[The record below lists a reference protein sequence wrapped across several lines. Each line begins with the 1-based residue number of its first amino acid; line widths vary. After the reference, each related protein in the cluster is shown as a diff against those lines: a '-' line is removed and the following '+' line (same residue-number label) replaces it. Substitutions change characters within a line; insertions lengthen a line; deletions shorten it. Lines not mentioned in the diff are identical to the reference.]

1 MANPSP
7 NQATQFSEGN
17 QAAADGRRWRQA
29 INRAV
34 SRKKSARSKV
44 IALDALADK
53 LVEAGL
59 AGDIS
64 ALKEIGN
71 RLDGMAHQSVSLD
84 ANSLD
89 RSIAVNLS
97 FVKPA
102 NVIENQVDTLS
113 LSHQSVS
120 DAVIV
125 EPVIEPVM
133 VEQINQDE
141 PLTER

>member
-1 MANPSP
+1 MAFEIGNTLGSNP
-7 NQATQFSEGN
+7 ATWRNAIKAITSQKMSRLDKRTKLEAV
-17 QAAADGRRWRQA
+17 AA
-29 INRAV
+29 
-34 SRKKSARSKV
+34 
-44 IALDALADK
+44 K
-53 LVEAGL
+53 LVEMAL
-59 AGDIS
+59 EGDI
-64 ALKEIGN
+64 AAIKEIGQ

-102 NVIENQVDTLS
+102 NIIENQVDTLS

>member
-1 MANPSP
+1 MQMAFEIGNTLGSNP
-7 NQATQFSEGN
+7 ATWRNAIKAITSQKMSRLDKRTKLEAV
-17 QAAADGRRWRQA
+17 AA
-29 INRAV
+29 
-34 SRKKSARSKV
+34 
-44 IALDALADK
+44 K
-53 LVEAGL
+53 LVEMAL
-59 AGDIS
+59 EGDI
-64 ALKEIGN
+64 AAIKEIGQ

-97 FVKPA
+97 FVKPV

-141 PLTER
+141 PLT

>member
-1 MANPSP
+1 MAFEIGNTLGSNP
-7 NQATQFSEGN
+7 ATLRNAIKAITSQKMSRLDKRTKLEAV
-17 QAAADGRRWRQA
+17 AA
-29 INRAV
+29 
-34 SRKKSARSKV
+34 
-44 IALDALADK
+44 K
-53 LVEAGL
+53 LVEMAL
-59 AGDIS
+59 EGDI
-64 ALKEIGN
+64 AAIKEIGQ

-113 LSHQSVS
+113 LSHQPVS

-125 EPVIEPVM
+125 EPVIEPIM

-141 PLTER
+141 PHT

>member
-1 MANPSP
+1 MAFEIGNTLGSNP
-7 NQATQFSEGN
+7 ATWRNAIKAITSQKMSRLDKRTKLEAV
-17 QAAADGRRWRQA
+17 AA
-29 INRAV
+29 
-34 SRKKSARSKV
+34 
-44 IALDALADK
+44 K
-53 LVEAGL
+53 LVEMAL
-59 AGDIS
+59 EGDI
-64 ALKEIGN
+64 AAIKEIGQ

-113 LSHQSVS
+113 LSHQPVS

-125 EPVIEPVM
+125 EPSVEPVM

-141 PLTER
+141 PHT

>member
-1 MANPSP
+1 M
-7 NQATQFSEGN
+7 
-17 QAAADGRRWRQA
+17 
-29 INRAV
+29 
-34 SRKKSARSKV
+34 
-44 IALDALADK
+44 
-53 LVEAGL
+53 
-59 AGDIS
+59 
-64 ALKEIGN
+64 KEIGN
-71 RLDGMAHQSVSLD
+71 RLDGMAHQSISVDQHS
-84 ANSLD
+84 D
-89 RSIAVNLS
+89 RTVLVNLS

>member
-1 MANPSP
+1 MAFEIGNTLGSNP
-7 NQATQFSEGN
+7 ATWRNAIKAITSQKMSRLDKRTKLEAV
-17 QAAADGRRWRQA
+17 AA
-29 INRAV
+29 
-34 SRKKSARSKV
+34 
-44 IALDALADK
+44 K
-53 LVEAGL
+53 LVEMAL
-59 AGDIS
+59 EGDI
-64 ALKEIGN
+64 AAIKEIGQ

-125 EPVIEPVM
+125 EPVIEPIM

-141 PLTER
+141 PLT

>member
-1 MANPSP
+1 MAFEIGNTLGSNP
-7 NQATQFSEGN
+7 ATWRNAIKAITSQKMSRLDKRTKLEAV
-17 QAAADGRRWRQA
+17 AA
-29 INRAV
+29 
-34 SRKKSARSKV
+34 
-44 IALDALADK
+44 K
-53 LVEAGL
+53 LVEMAL
-59 AGDIS
+59 EGDI
-64 ALKEIGN
+64 AAIKEIGQ

-102 NVIENQVDTLS
+102 NIIENQVDTLS

-141 PLTER
+141 PLT

>member
-1 MANPSP
+1 MAFEIGNTLGSNP
-7 NQATQFSEGN
+7 ATWRNAIKAITSQKMSRLDKRTKLEAV
-17 QAAADGRRWRQA
+17 AA
-29 INRAV
+29 
-34 SRKKSARSKV
+34 
-44 IALDALADK
+44 K
-53 LVEAGL
+53 LVEMAL
-59 AGDIS
+59 EGDI
-64 ALKEIGN
+64 AAIKEIGQ

-89 RSIAVNLS
+89 RSIAVSLS

-125 EPVIEPVM
+125 EPVIEPAM

>member
-1 MANPSP
+1 MAFEIGNTLGSNP
-7 NQATQFSEGN
+7 ATWRNAIKAITSQKMSRLDKRTKLEAV
-17 QAAADGRRWRQA
+17 AA
-29 INRAV
+29 
-34 SRKKSARSKV
+34 
-44 IALDALADK
+44 K
-53 LVEAGL
+53 LVEMAL
-59 AGDIS
+59 EGDI
-64 ALKEIGN
+64 AAIKEIGQ

>member
-1 MANPSP
+1 MAFEIGNTLGSNP
-7 NQATQFSEGN
+7 ATWRNAIKAITSQKMSRLDKRTKLEAV
-17 QAAADGRRWRQA
+17 AA
-29 INRAV
+29 
-34 SRKKSARSKV
+34 
-44 IALDALADK
+44 K
-53 LVEAGL
+53 LVEMAL
-59 AGDIS
+59 EGDI
-64 ALKEIGN
+64 AAIKEIGQ

-89 RSIAVNLS
+89 RSIAVSLS

>member
-1 MANPSP
+1 MQMAFEIGNTLGSNP
-7 NQATQFSEGN
+7 ATWRNAIKAITSQKMSRLDKRTKLEAV
-17 QAAADGRRWRQA
+17 AA
-29 INRAV
+29 
-34 SRKKSARSKV
+34 
-44 IALDALADK
+44 K
-53 LVEAGL
+53 LVEMAL
-59 AGDIS
+59 EGDI
-64 ALKEIGN
+64 AAIKEIGQ

-102 NVIENQVDTLS
+102 NIIENQVDTLS

-141 PLTER
+141 PLT

>member
-1 MANPSP
+1 MQMAFEIGNTLGSNP
-7 NQATQFSEGN
+7 ATWRNAIKAITSQKMSRLDKRTKLEAV
-17 QAAADGRRWRQA
+17 AA
-29 INRAV
+29 
-34 SRKKSARSKV
+34 
-44 IALDALADK
+44 K
-53 LVEAGL
+53 LVEMAL
-59 AGDIS
+59 DGDI
-64 ALKEIGN
+64 AAIKEIGQ

-102 NVIENQVDTLS
+102 NIIENQVDTLS

-125 EPVIEPVM
+125 EPCVEPVM

-141 PLTER
+141 PLT

>member
-1 MANPSP
+1 MSRLDKRTKLEAV
-7 NQATQFSEGN
+7 
-17 QAAADGRRWRQA
+17 AA
-29 INRAV
+29 
-34 SRKKSARSKV
+34 
-44 IALDALADK
+44 K
-53 LVEAGL
+53 LVEMAL
-59 AGDIS
+59 EGDI
-64 ALKEIGN
+64 AAIKEIGQ

-102 NVIENQVDTLS
+102 NIIENQVDTLS

>member
-71 RLDGMAHQSVSLD
+71 RLDGMAHQSISVDQHS
-84 ANSLD
+84 D
-89 RSIAVNLS
+89 RTVMVNLS

-102 NVIENQVDTLS
+102 NIIENQPLAS
-113 LSHQSVS
+113 LPDETVIHQ
-120 DAVIV
+120 
-125 EPVIEPVM
+125 PVIEQPKPVM